1 MHDIFISYSKEDKEQ
16 ASAIA
21 MALESDGFEVWWD
34 IDIPTG
40 QTWDSV
46 IESAINNSKCVIVLW
61 SKISVESEWVR
72 IEAAEGKKRN
82 ILIPV
87 RIEDVEVPL
96 AFRRRQFIDLIEWSK
111 KKSDLNF
118 KKLIE
123 DINLTIGNNSTII
136 NESVKKPI
144 TSKLYKV
151 IFKKYLWIIALS
163 FVLILG
169 FSQSDNI
176 IDWFDNTNDSEIK
189 DIPPITFNVT
199 NEKLTLIYF
208 SHTLSRKD
216 TFNIDPNKTVLYLKE
231 AIKDHYKI
239 TIPKEFGEKIK
250 ERVANISSILSADHQ
265 FLFEEYQSLKE
276 AGLKPYDI
284 IEFEY
289 QLDEY

>member
-144 TSKLYKV
+144 TSKFYKV